1 MKFAPKRTL
10 FVLFVLF
17 VSSCEPNLLC
27 VPARNHLHHL
37 GVAPEES
44 RTKTQRHKA
53 EGVFGKAAL
62 AVWPLCV
69 LCLCARNPCPSLH
82 EPNRHKFI
90 PAGERG
96 LTPGKQKRGRDT
108 VGARVPEP
116 NRLGLRKIFANG
128 WGGTRKTHQ
137 LGPAVRSADGAGSR
151 PCRRAPGYIPKSGSE
166 TRSSS
171 HPVVGHPSSGCADRA
186 CGACG
191 KGLSPRTRHSCGI

>member
-116 NRLGLRKIFANG
+116 NRLGLRKSLR
-128 WGGTRKTHQ
+128 T
-137 LGPAVRSADGAGSR
+137 AGEDSFVSPTR
-151 PCRRAPGYIPKSGSE
+151 PCGAKRRRGGLASLPSCSGIYPE
-166 TRSSS
+166 
-171 HPVVGHPSSGCADRA
+171 
-186 CGACG
+186 
-191 KGLSPRTRHSCGI
+191 I